1 MVWQLI
7 AAGIGAMGQIAAGQ
21 AAQESANLDAF
32 NTETEKVRSKTEALQ
47 RHNDRLEQYRQNNA
61 SNIASFYA
69 MGRDITDRSVMAFL
83 EKQKQT
89 AAEDTRR
96 SDVMG
101 MFESMNLQQQATAT
115 RIEGRAQKQAAMIGA
130 FNTLAR
136 GISDYQDTMAGS
148 GSTGRRGGG
157 GK

>member
-1 MVWQLI
+1 MWQLAFAI
-7 AAGIGAMGQIAAGQ
+7 VGAGAQMAAGQ
-21 AAQESANLDAF
+21 AAQEGAELDAF
-32 NTETEKVRSKTEALQ
+32 NTETDKVRSQTEALQ

-96 SDVMG
+96 SDIMG
-101 MFESMNLQQQATAT
+101 MFESMKLQQQANSIRA
-115 RIEGRAQKQAAMIGA
+115 EGRARKQAAMIGA
-130 FNTLAR
+130 FSTLAS
-136 GISDYQDTMAGS
+136 GISDYQDTK
-148 GSTGRRGGG
+148 G
-157 GK
+157 GKQ